1 MNKVSQKFWTFYF
14 THKRLFAVMAYA
26 LILSVTALSVT
37 DAAYAAQFNLSTYVS
52 TDNIFHSIGSVLQWI
67 GPLFAVANFVVWL
80 LAKDDRKKEAA
91 KWGMLGGIIAL
102 ILGVGMKNDMI
113 QALVSY
119 MTTNWTGKG
128 K

>member
-37 DAAYAAQFNLSTYVS
+37 DAAYAAQFN
-52 TDNIFHSIGSVLQWI
+52 HSIGSVLQWI